1 MNCSEF
7 RDEYM
12 DRYLDN
18 EMNSEEIREFRGH
31 MEECESCRSIFL
43 SYREV
48 LNYQKIRASYSS
60 SEKGKKMFL
69 KRVKRRK
76 NLPYQIAA
84 GFAILTIGFFG
95 SKTFMDLNRVNQRY
109 ETIVNKSVEMLNS
122 AQNSEN
128 DVNLGVKNASTD
140 VKSRTERIFNLINDG
155 EKE

>member
-7 RDEYM
+7 RDQYM

-18 EMNSEEIREFRGH
+18 EMSSKEIREFREH
-31 MEECESCRSIFL
+31 MKDCKSCHSIFL
-43 SYREV
+43 SYKEV
-48 LNYQKIRASYSS
+48 MNYQKIRASYSS

-76 NLPYQIAA
+76 NIPYQIAA

-95 SKTFMDLNRVNQRY
+95 TKTFMDFNRVNQRY

-122 AQNSEN
+122 AQSSEN
-128 DVNLGVKNASTD
+128 ELNLGVKNASGD
-140 VKSRTERIFNLINDG
+140 VKTRTEKIFNLINDG
-155 EKE
+155 EKK

>member
-7 RDEYM
+7 RDQYM

-18 EMNSEEIREFRGH
+18 EMSSKEIREFREH
-31 MEECESCRSIFL
+31 MKDCKSCHSIFL
-43 SYREV
+43 SYKEV
-48 LNYQKIRASYSS
+48 MNYQKIRASYSS

-76 NLPYQIAA
+76 NIPYQIAA

-95 SKTFMDLNRVNQRY
+95 TKTFMDFNRVNQRY

-122 AQNSEN
+122 AQSSEN
-128 DVNLGVKNASTD
+128 DLNLGVKNASGD
-140 VKSRTERIFNLINDG
+140 VKTRTEKIFNLINDG
-155 EKE
+155 EKK

>member
-1 MNCSEF
+1 MK
-7 RDEYM
+7 
-12 DRYLDN
+12 
-18 EMNSEEIREFRGH
+18 G
-31 MEECESCRSIFL
+31 CESCRSIFL
-43 SYREV
+43 SYKEM
-48 LNYQKIRASYSS
+48 LNFQKIRASYSS
-60 SEKGKKMFL
+60 SEKGKNMFL

-95 SKTFMDLNRVNQRY
+95 SKTFMDFNRVNQRY

-122 AQNSEN
+122 AQNSEK
-128 DVNLGVKNASTD
+128 DANLGVKNASTD

>member
-7 RDEYM
+7 RDQYM

-18 EMNSEEIREFRGH
+18 EMSSKEIREFREH
-31 MEECESCRSIFL
+31 MKERESCHSIFL
-43 SYREV
+43 SYKEV
-48 LNYQKIRASYSS
+48 MNYQKIRASYSS

-76 NLPYQIAA
+76 NIPYQIAA

-95 SKTFMDLNRVNQRY
+95 TKTFMDFNRVNQRY

-122 AQNSEN
+122 AQSSEN
-128 DVNLGVKNASTD
+128 ELNLGVKNASGD
-140 VKSRTERIFNLINDG
+140 VKTRTEKIFNLINDG